1 MPNTLSVLQLISTK
15 KIEFFQQRREKMK
28 WRWCKIPRQAI
39 VKRDAI
45 LSKTRENKHILA
57 KKGGKCPHTLG
68 FFQSKN
74 KRVVRSLFVTSSR
87 RFELWSSHQQTWKQ
101 SVRLKQKALQRT
113 VAFYLNF
120 YPFDSDYF
128 VLWWYVSEKSFLQG
142 VRQTIALTISSIL
155 RTTDA
160 VVYLSIAPGG
170 QMFLNAQ
177 FICVFHIHAFS
188 DFFKNRRRGRKHD
201 LSAVVSL
208 AKHSGWKVFLG
219 KTVLCLNAKPNVFK
233 RYMCM

>member
-1 MPNTLSVLQLISTK
+1 M
-15 KIEFFQQRREKMK
+15 
-28 WRWCKIPRQAI
+28 
-39 VKRDAI
+39 
-45 LSKTRENKHILA
+45 
-57 KKGGKCPHTLG
+57 
-68 FFQSKN
+68 
-74 KRVVRSLFVTSSR
+74 
-87 RFELWSSHQQTWKQ
+87 
-101 SVRLKQKALQRT
+101 RLKQKALQRT

-142 VRQTIALTISSIL
+142 VRQIIALTISSIL

-208 AKHSGWKVFLG
+208 AKHSG
-219 KTVLCLNAKPNVFK
+219 
-233 RYMCM
+233 